1 MTSTFPQPTR
11 DAYRLSDDL
20 RENGGTANVRTP
32 LPDEA
37 DREELLLAKLGLR
50 GWRRLHHFRRDYSA
64 GWGERSG
71 KPLSPRAL
79 ETFFRFLERATFPK
93 NSTPSLFLTDN
104 GGLELCWED
113 AFGKSVQVEFTSTG
127 IEYYLESRKFEG
139 VAPAARAADMATELT
154 AI

>member
-11 DAYRLSDDL
+11 NPYRLSDDL
-20 RENGGTANVRTP
+20 LENGGAPNVRTP

-37 DREELLLAKLGLR
+37 EREELILAKLGSR
-50 GWRRLHHFRRDYSA
+50 GWGRLHHFRHYYSA

-79 ETFFRFLERATFPK
+79 ETFFRFLERAKFAQ

-104 GGLELCWED
+104 GSLELWWED

-127 IEYYLESRKFEG
+127 IEFYVESRNVEG
-139 VAPAARAADMATELT
+139 VATPTQAADIARELT
-154 AI
+154 AT